1 MYMSLSKEIKIVSL
15 NSSAGSSQGTTGFVC
30 ANVVDRSGFDSVCL
44 IATLGTVANTAAAV
58 LVPNFGDTSG
68 TMVASSGTTSVCAG
82 FASCT
87 TECNNALLVLDMHEP
102 MKRWIGA
109 SVVKGTAATA
119 VLAVTALL
127 YNRDNYAIPY
137 TNLVAGSSGTGA
149 YLPCAVSWSQATT

>member
-1 MYMSLSKEIKIVSL
+1 
-15 NSSAGSSQGTTGFVC
+15 
-30 ANVVDRSGFDSVCL
+30 
-44 IATLGTVANTAAAV
+44 
-58 LVPNFGDTSG
+58 
-68 TMVASSGTTSVCAG
+68 
-82 FASCT
+82 
-87 TECNNALLVLDMHEP
+87 MHEP